1 MPRAIHKETLQ
12 IMTKVKCILLNIY
25 IFFALT
31 YFFDK
36 KKVLQIDELKVF
48 KIKISSGR
56 KLRADLWNMSTDT
69 VYCN

>member
-1 MPRAIHKETLQ
+1 MYI
-12 IMTKVKCILLNIY
+12 VKHI
-25 IFFALT
+25 
-31 YFFDK
+31 YFFCINVFFDR

>member
-1 MPRAIHKETLQ
+1 
-12 IMTKVKCILLNIY
+12 MTKVKCILLNIY

-56 KLRADLWNMSTDT
+56 KLRADL
-69 VYCN
+69 